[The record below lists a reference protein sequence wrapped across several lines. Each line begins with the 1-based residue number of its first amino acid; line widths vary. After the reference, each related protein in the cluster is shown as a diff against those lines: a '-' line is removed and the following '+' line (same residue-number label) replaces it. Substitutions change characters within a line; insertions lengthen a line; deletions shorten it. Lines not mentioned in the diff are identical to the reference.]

1 MQEGLQALGIAY
13 ELAPRL
19 VRGFDYYTRT
29 TFEFQSDAL
38 DAAQNA
44 LGGGGR
50 YDGLAEEMGGPRRP
64 ASASGPASSGSCSR
78 STPAS
83 APSTGRL
90 DAFVING
97 LGDAGSIRATL
108 LVSDLRE
115 EGLGADRAYGGR
127 SVPAQWKMADRSGA
141 RFGVMLGRDEAGEAV
156 AVKDLESGEQV
167 EVPEKGLASWLNDRR
182 ALGSAPGR

>member
-1 MQEGLQALGIAY
+1 
-13 ELAPRL
+13 

-29 TFEFQSDAL
+29 TFEFQTDAL

-50 YDGLAEEMGGPRRP
+50 FDGLAEAMGGPPTPGIGFGAGIERLVL
-64 ASASGPASSGSCSR
+64 ALEAGGSA
-78 STPAS
+78 
-83 APSTGRL
+83 APSLRRL

-97 LGDAGSIRATL
+97 LGEVGSMKATL

-127 SVPAQWKMADRSGA
+127 SVNAQWKVADRSGA
-141 RFGVMLGRDEAGEAV
+141 RFGVMLGRDEAARDAV

-167 EVPEKGLASWLNDRR
+167 EVPEKELGTWLSDRR
-182 ALGSAPGR
+182 AGRSEATR